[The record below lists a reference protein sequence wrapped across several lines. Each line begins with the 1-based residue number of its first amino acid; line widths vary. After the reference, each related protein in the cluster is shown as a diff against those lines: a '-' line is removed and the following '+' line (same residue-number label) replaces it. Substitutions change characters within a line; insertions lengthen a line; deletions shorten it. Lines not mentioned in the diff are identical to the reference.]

1 MMRYWRKIQRC
12 KGIIYTLLPE
22 RDEADKY
29 FKKYRDLVPEA
40 AFADGLQC
48 KKEIDFVSLSRF
60 DSFLLKLFLGSVLL
74 MC

>member
-29 FKKYRDLVPEA
+29 FKKYRDLVPEDHPCA
-40 AFADGLQC
+40 KLHLQMVYNAKKRSILSVYQGL
-48 KKEIDFVSLSRF
+48 ILS
-60 DSFLLKLFLGSVLL
+60 
-74 MC
+74 C